1 MLSMVSHSDVLDP
14 GEASPLRGLGRR
26 VVDVVC
32 SRCGERLAMVTEEN
46 PEPWFTRWAPSVS
59 VRRSNAGVEL
69 VAHCFF
75 HGLAVVDGQSLRD
88 ATDRY
93 YQRYRRVRLVV
104 EAHRF

>member
-1 MLSMVSHSDVLDP
+1 
-14 GEASPLRGLGRR
+14 
-26 VVDVVC
+26 
-32 SRCGERLAMVTEEN
+32 MVTEEN

-59 VRRSNAGVEL
+59 VRRSNAGEPYYTVEWGTLPEPGVEL